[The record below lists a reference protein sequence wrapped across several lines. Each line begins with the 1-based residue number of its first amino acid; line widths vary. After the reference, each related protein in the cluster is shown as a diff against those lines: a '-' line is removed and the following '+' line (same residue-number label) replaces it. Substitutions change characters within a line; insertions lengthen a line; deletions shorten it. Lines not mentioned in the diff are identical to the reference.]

1 MNHRDTILTGLL
13 LVAAIAGTSGCST
26 TPDLRDGAARR
37 HTAEALYQEAPWAGK
52 RPTNI
57 KAFADAAVETTQSL
71 AAISAD
77 YSRQL
82 ELNSLSQQA
91 LLQNPQPSQDRSAE
105 LRKCLGVGGGIQGGL
120 KCESIGHA
128 AYKETYIDRPQTSP
142 TEQLTSREEWRAKY
156 QAGWV
161 YAREPLITELEAVQL
176 GIAFYGGM
184 KGYQGFTNVI
194 GP

>member
-1 MNHRDTILTGLL
+1 MNPRDMICTGLL
-13 LVAAIAGTSGCST
+13 LAAAIGGTSGCST
-26 TPDLRDGAARR
+26 TPDIRDGAATR
-37 HTAEALYQEAPWAGK
+37 HTAESLYQEAPWTGK

-57 KAFADAAVETTQSL
+57 KGFADAAVQTTQSL
-71 AAISAD
+71 AAISSQ

-91 LLQNPQPSQDRSAE
+91 LLANPRPSEDRSAE

-128 AYKETYIDRPQTSP
+128 AYKETYIDRPQTVVP
-142 TEQLTSREEWRAKY
+142 ETIGIEEWRAKY

-161 YAREPLITELEAVQL
+161 HAREPLITKQEAVEL
-176 GIAFYGGM
+176 GIAFYGAM
-184 KGYQGFTNVI
+184 KGYQGFTNAI